1 MQCVLSIVRVF
12 HTGFLLMGT
21 VAMAS
26 AATAEEPRSADE
38 IMAQVAINQDRGQH
52 ERSAFVYRQ
61 NIVIRLR
68 DSHNKLLREEVS
80 DYQVMPAE
88 ERTNKELVSFTGRYH
103 KGKEMVSYGK
113 DEKLN
118 DGGLGEADAQLARE
132 LRDDLI
138 SDKKSKDGL
147 SPELFPLT
155 AKEQLKYRFTLK
167 GEEAYQGTSVYRIAF
182 EPKPK
187 MENDSAW
194 KGEALISKAEL
205 QPMLVTTKLAHGIPL
220 LVRTALGTNFQGLG
234 FSVEY
239 RKFDEGVWFP
249 VSYGTEFRFHVLFFY
264 SRQIAV
270 SMVNS
275 DFRRADVKS
284 SVEFETTQ

>member
-1 MQCVLSIVRVF
+1 
-12 HTGFLLMGT
+12 MG
-21 VAMAS
+21 S
-26 AATAEEPRSADE
+26 AVSAERPRSADE

-118 DGGLGEADAQLARE
+118 DGGLSEADAQLARE

-167 GEEAYQGTSVYRIAF
+167 GEETYQGTSVYRIAF

-194 KGEALISKAEL
+194 KGEALISKAEF

-239 RKFDEGVWFP
+239 RKFDDGVWFP
-249 VSYGTEFRFHVLFFY
+249 VSYGTEFRFKVLFFY
-264 SRQIAV
+264 SRQITV
-270 SMVNS
+270 SMANS